1 MILVDSSMWIDY
13 FRAAPS
19 PRRSRMEAL
28 IIGGGEVVLTEP
40 VVMELL
46 SGVRGSKELALVES
60 VAERVPVVAID
71 PSQDFRAA
79 AELARASRSNGHPI
93 RSMVDCLIAAVAIR
107 NGIPLLHDDR
117 DYGYLAE
124 VSPLRFA

>member
-1 MILVDSSMWIDY
+1 
-13 FRAAPS
+13 
-19 PRRSRMEAL
+19 MEAL
-28 IIGGGEVVLTEP
+28 IVGGEEIALTEP

-46 SGVRGSKELALVES
+46 SGVRGPRELALVES
-60 VAERVPVVAID
+60 VAERVPMIAFD

-117 DYGYLAE
+117 DYRYLAE